1 MLEHTGRTEAEYFP
15 IDQVPINVFMYHLK
29 KKKTRVKG
37 EDLLA
42 TKLVEREAKM
52 AVMVQ
57 VNSSTFNIYLL
68 TEE

>member
-52 AVMVQ
+52 AVMFQ